1 MTKVSL
7 ACNNCKSWHELT
19 MIIMRNHYS
28 LTINFIV
35 ALIVVGFSIC
45 FLHTTDTQI
54 LIINYKTC
62 TNFSHYDLFRVLE
75 S

>member
-1 MTKVSL
+1 
-7 ACNNCKSWHELT
+7 

-35 ALIVVGFSIC
+35 ALIVVGISISFHHNYAHNRFIFYFK
-45 FLHTTDTQI
+45 FLAAIIIIHKGYKKKITTDTQF

-62 TNFSHYDLFRVLE
+62 TNS
-75 S
+75 